1 MDRELSQ
8 RLYEAYYMHVYSF
21 LLTKCGDRSLAEE
34 LTQETFLR
42 AMTAE
47 GKAAYGEKSNAL
59 TWLCAIGKN
68 LFADEMRR
76 RKRYTEL
83 PDDILSGEDI
93 TAKAEDK
100 DMSFRLHMAL
110 HNMEEPYKEVFQLRV
125 FGELPFARIGALF
138 GKTENW
144 ARVTYHRARLK
155 LTERMDS
162 LE

>member
-1 MDRELSQ
+1 MDAEK
-8 RLYEAYYMHVYSF
+8 LYEASYMQVYSY
-21 LLTKCGDRSLAEE
+21 LMTLTRDASLAEE
-34 LTQETFLR
+34 LTQETFLK

-68 LFADEMRR
+68 LFADELRR
-76 RKRYTEL
+76 RKRCAEL
-83 PDDILSGEDI
+83 PEDVLSGEDV
-93 TAKAEDK
+93 TAKAEDE
-100 DMSFRLHMAL
+100 DLSFRLHMAL
-110 HNMEEPYKEVFQLRV
+110 HQMEEPYKEVFQLRV

-155 LTERMDS
+155 LTERMGP

>member
-1 MDRELSQ
+1 MDTEK
-8 RLYEAYYMHVYSF
+8 LYEACYMQVYSY
-21 LLTKCGDRSLAEE
+21 LMTLTRDASLAEE
-34 LTQETFLR
+34 LTQETFLK

-47 GKAAYGEKSNAL
+47 GKAAYGEKANAL

-68 LFADEMRR
+68 LFTDEMRR
-76 RKRYTEL
+76 RKRYAEL
-83 PDDILSGEDI
+83 PENVLSGEDV
-93 TAKAEDK
+93 TAKAEDE
-100 DMSFRLHMAL
+100 DLSFRLHLAL
-110 HNMEEPYKEVFQLRV
+110 HQMEEPYKEVFQLRV

-155 LTERMDS
+155 LTERMGP

>member
-1 MDRELSQ
+1 MDAEK
-8 RLYEAYYMHVYSF
+8 LYEACYMQVYSY
-21 LLTKCGDRSLAEE
+21 LMTLTRDASMAEE
-34 LTQETFLR
+34 LTQETFLK

-47 GKAAYGEKSNAL
+47 GKASYGEKSTAL

-83 PDDILSGEDI
+83 PEDILSGEDI
-93 TAKAEDK
+93 TAKAEDE
-100 DMSFRLHMAL
+100 DMSFRLHLAL

-155 LTERMDS
+155 LTERMGS

>member
-1 MDRELSQ
+1 MDAEK
-8 RLYEAYYMHVYSF
+8 LYEACYMQVYSY
-21 LLTKCGDRSLAEE
+21 LMTLTRDASLAEE
-34 LTQETFLR
+34 LTQETFLK

-76 RKRYTEL
+76 RKRFSEL
-83 PDDILSGEDI
+83 PEEILSGEDI
-93 TAKAEDK
+93 TAKAEDE
-100 DMSFRLHMAL
+100 DLSFRLHLAL

-155 LTERMDS
+155 LTERMGP

>member
-1 MDRELSQ
+1 MDAEK
-8 RLYEAYYMHVYSF
+8 LYEACYMQVYSY
-21 LLTKCGDRSLAEE
+21 LLTLSRDASLAEE

-47 GKAAYGEKSNAL
+47 GKAAYGERSKAL

-76 RKRYTEL
+76 RKRITQL
-83 PDDILSGEDI
+83 PENVLSGEDAA
-93 TAKAEDK
+93 AKAEDE
-100 DMSFRLHMAL
+100 DLSFRLHVAL
-110 HNMEEPYKEVFQLRV
+110 HGMEEPYKEVFQLRV
-125 FGELPFARIGALF
+125 FGELSFERIGALF

-155 LTERMDS
+155 LTERMGS